1 MYVSIK
7 CVSPA
12 LNGSSVIWCFEQSD
26 AFQIHD
32 KITYFNTG
40 LSQIFFDDYVLFY
53 QCLNSKLYTH
63 VCKLTCTHALTH
75 THTHTHTSE

>member
-32 KITYFNTG
+32 KNNLFQHGTVTD
-40 LSQIFFDDYVLFY
+40 IF
-53 QCLNSKLYTH
+53 
-63 VCKLTCTHALTH
+63 
-75 THTHTHTSE
+75 